1 MIGIIVDVVL
11 VLAGFASGWYCG
23 RKFGAVA
30 DKVAQDTGIQ
40 K

>member
-1 MIGIIVDVVL
+1 MIRLIIEAVL
-11 VLAGFASGWYCG
+11 ILAAGGFGWYAKG
-23 RKFGAVA
+23 KWGAVA

>member
-1 MIGIIVDVVL
+1 MIRLIIEVVL
-11 VLAGFASGWYCG
+11 ILVAFGGGWYCG

>member
-1 MIGIIVDVVL
+1 MIRLIIDVVVL
-11 VLAGFASGWYCG
+11 LAGFAGGWYCKG
-23 RKFGAVA
+23 KFGAVA